1 MLVEDDSVVQHFD
14 DHFEEEQWREEEV
27 EIPRMK
33 TRYRWLGSI
42 QKVCHS
48 HRGIE
53 GRELGKKDDKV

>member
-33 TRYRWLGSI
+33 NKISMAR
-42 QKVCHS
+42 VHS
-48 HRGIE
+48 KIMS
-53 GRELGKKDDKV
+53 LA